1 MKKLDV
7 IFDKSISIDSKNIY
21 FDGKNQVIFVWRSN
35 VWKSSIMNAIFEK
48 KDLVKTSSVP
58 GKTKL
63 ANLFLV
69 NNKYHFVDLPWY
81 WFAKLWQE
89 QKEKLDS
96 LISWYIEEFKPYIKK
111 IVVVLDSK
119 IWPTQADIDMFKF
132 LSEFSI
138 PLIFVLNKVDRLSNN
153 EISKSLSHTKNIFFW
168 QQVIATSSKK
178 WYWILELRK
187 ELLSSLNSLI

>member
-21 FDGKNQVIFVWRSN
+21 FDGKNQVIFIWRSN

-153 EISKSLSHTKNIFFW
+153 EISKSLAHTKNIFFW